1 MKKFRIDSEHL
12 IRVLILVLVMTSTIT
27 VLELYVPLKRMIAGD
42 KMMPGEVWNYINLGR
57 SLPYILLCSIV
68 FGLYSGKQD
77 NEKAE

>member
-77 NEKAE
+77 NEKAD